1 MENFLTGFLL
11 SDVLNVGEHVIGK
24 ESHPKRMDLW
34 QVTSCR
40 DKNRVLAGSSK
51 MHQKRVTFGRVQEFW
66 RGASRTHR
74 KGTFLVGME
83 TEEGERV
90 PEARAVK
97 GLGS

>member
-1 MENFLTGFLL
+1 MG
-11 SDVLNVGEHVIGK
+11 V
-24 ESHPKRMDLW
+24 PKTPELW
-34 QVTSCR
+34 SGSE
-40 DKNRVLAGSSK
+40 VLAGSTL
-51 MHQKRVTFGRVQEFW
+51 MHQ
-66 RGASRTHR
+66 